1 MLFGFFRPR
10 PFPLPF
16 CLFPCFPSD
25 FGTQL
30 SAVPFSLRCLA
41 SQCYLSVSTSSFR
54 FRPLPFAFALG
65 SVTRLGCPYLKVIR
79 SLLTYV
85 RRELCYTN
93 TASFIC
99 QHLFSKFF
107 NKFYFFFLCTYT
119 KTLVLATTN
128 ISPFSIPKLALWQ
141 GEHLQKTPLSKSGVF
156 YII

>member
-1 MLFGFFRPR
+1 MLSGSLRPLR
-10 PFPLPF
+10 FPLPF

-30 SAVPFSLRCLA
+30 SAVPFSFRCLA

-54 FRPLPFAFALG
+54 FRPPPFAFALG
-65 SVTRLGCPYLKVIR
+65 SVTRLGRPFLKVIR

-107 NKFYFFFLCTYT
+107 NKFYFSFLDTST
-119 KTLVLATTN
+119 KTLV
-128 ISPFSIPKLALWQ
+128 SPPTDILPYFHPKT
-141 GEHLQKTPLSKSGVF
+141 ELS
-156 YII
+156 

>member
-16 CLFPCFPSD
+16 GLFPCLSSD

-30 SAVPFSLRCLA
+30 SAVPFSDRCLA

-54 FRPLPFAFALG
+54 VRPLPFAFALG
-65 SVTRLGCPYLKVIR
+65 SVTRLGCPFLKVIR

-93 TASFIC
+93 TTSIIC

-107 NKFYFFFLCTYT
+107 NKFYFSFLGTST
-119 KTLVLATTN
+119 KTSV
-128 ISPFSIPKLALWQ
+128 SPPTDILPCFRCF
-141 GEHLQKTPLSKSGVF
+141 TPHKSEF
-156 YII
+156 EE